1 MNMKFENALTVVF
14 TALFLMSFN
23 ASAVEVS
30 AEIKACN
37 DAVNKGDAKAALM
50 QSEVILKKNSTDYEG
65 LLCKGRA
72 LKQQGNYADALA
84 AMELAEQS
92 TDDIFAKT
100 VSFMLIGN
108 LHKAN
113 NKVAE
118 AVASYEKSIQ
128 MCAKNDNKTY
138 TFINYNLIG
147 DAYYDTKDLNAAL
160 EGYQKGLRLA
170 FNDNE
175 RAESF
180 ENLAK
185 TYNALGD
192 HDKAIEFQLKA
203 TVMQKQAGGLTAY
216 ADSSLLLGQY
226 FNDAKEYA
234 HAERHYKKL
243 AKFAKDN
250 GGAYYEAAAN
260 FGLAQ
265 AMFANGDKSAAKALL
280 TSASKQAS
288 SIGAKQLAAE
298 IVAKQKALKI

>member
-14 TALFLMSFN
+14 TLLFLMSSN
-23 ASAVEVS
+23 AHSAEVS
-30 AEIKACN
+30 AEVKACN
-37 DAVNKGDAKAALM
+37 EAVNKGDAKAALM
-50 QSEVILKKNSTDYEG
+50 QAEVILKKNSTDHEG

-72 LKQQGNYADALA
+72 LKQQGNYADALT
-84 AMELAEQS
+84 AMALAEKS

-113 NKVAE
+113 NKIEE
-118 AVASYEKSIQ
+118 AVASYQKGIE
-128 MCAKNDNKTY
+128 MCVKNENITY
-138 TFINYNLIG
+138 MLINYNLIG
-147 DAYYDTKDLNAAL
+147 DAYTADKDLHNALDA
-160 EGYQKGLRLA
+160 YQSGLRIA
-170 FNDNE
+170 NNDNE

-185 TYNALGD
+185 TYNALAN

-226 FNDAKEYA
+226 FNNAKEYS
-234 HAERHYKKL
+234 HAERHYKRL

-260 FGLAQ
+260 YGL
-265 AMFANGDKSAAKALL
+265 AKALL
-280 TSASKQAS
+280 GNGDKEAAKVLISAANKQAS
-288 SIGAKQLAAE
+288 KIGAKQLAAE
-298 IVAKQKALKI
+298 IQAKQKMLNI

>member
-1 MNMKFENALTVVF
+1 MNMKFENALTVLF
-14 TALFLMSFN
+14 TSLFLMSFN
-23 ASAVEVS
+23 AHSAEVS

-37 DAVNKGDAKAALM
+37 AAVNKGDAKTALM

-72 LKQQGNYADALA
+72 LKQQGNYADALV

-92 TDDIFAKT
+92 TQDIFAKT

-108 LHKAN
+108 LHQAN
-113 NKVAE
+113 NKTE
-118 AVASYEKSIQ
+118 AAVTSYEKSIE
-128 MCAKNDNKTY
+128 MCGKNANKTY
-138 TFINYNLIG
+138 IFINYNLIG
-147 DAYYDTKDLNAAL
+147 DAYFSAKDLHTAL

-170 FNDNE
+170 FNDSE

-185 TYNALGD
+185 TYNALAD
-192 HDKAIEFQLKA
+192 HEKAIEFQLKA
-203 TVMQKQAGGLTAY
+203 TVMQKQAGDLTDY

-226 FNDAKEYA
+226 FMDAKEYS

-243 AKFAKDN
+243 VEFAKDN

-260 FGLAQ
+260 YGLAE
-265 AMFANGDKSAAKALL
+265 AMFANGDKEAAKMLFSNAN
-280 TSASKQAS
+280 KQAS
-288 SIGAKQLAAE
+288 KIGAKQLAAE
-298 IVAKQKALKI
+298 IQAKQKALNI

>member
-14 TALFLMSFN
+14 TLLFLMSSN
-23 ASAVEVS
+23 AHSAEVS
-30 AEIKACN
+30 AEVKACN
-37 DAVNKGDAKAALM
+37 EAVNKGDAKAALM
-50 QSEVILKKNSTDYEG
+50 QAEVILKKNSTDYEG

-72 LKQQGNYADALA
+72 LKQQGNYADALT
-84 AMELAEQS
+84 AMALAEKS

-113 NKVAE
+113 NKIKE
-118 AVASYEKSIQ
+118 AVASYQKGIE
-128 MCAKNDNKTY
+128 MCAKNENITY
-138 TFINYNLIG
+138 MLINYNLIG
-147 DAYYDTKDLNAAL
+147 DAYTADKDLHNALDA
-160 EGYQKGLRLA
+160 YQSGLRIA
-170 FNDNE
+170 NNDNE

-185 TYNALGD
+185 TYNALAN

-226 FNDAKEYA
+226 FNDAKEYS

-260 FGLAQ
+260 YGLAK
-265 AMFANGDKSAAKALL
+265 ALFGNGDKEAAKALF
-280 TSASKQAS
+280 ADANKQAS
-288 SIGAKQLAAE
+288 KIGAKQLAAE
-298 IVAKQKALKI
+298 IQAKLKVLNI